1 MINRPMNFSS
11 KLPFRPWAK
20 IILLTGVCLS
30 LLGAR
35 AQAGLSWDK
44 KLNEFT
50 SQMGE
55 DVVRTS
61 YRFTNTGD
69 APISILAIHPSCG
82 CVSTALQ
89 KFDYAPGESGEIKVV
104 FDLGMD
110 EFATLQKRTIQVTTS
125 DAPKKPTTL
134 RLVVH
139 VPETVRANPEDVI
152 WHRDQSQTK
161 EVVIKSGPHIE
172 PYKLVQ
178 TTFNDNFRVELEPE
192 VEGQKYRLKI
202 TPLKTDAPS
211 YAELKFNVLSPSFKR
226 RVVCEVH
233 MNVE

>member
-1 MINRPMNFSS
+1 MSFLS
-11 KLPFRPWAK
+11 KLFFSPSARIALVGGFCF
-20 IILLTGVCLS
+20 LMLGV
-30 LLGAR
+30 R
-35 AQAGLSWDK
+35 AWAGLSWDK
-44 KLNEFT
+44 ELNEFT

-55 DVVRTS
+55 DVVRT
-61 YRFTNTGD
+61 YYGFTNTGD
-69 APISILAIHPSCG
+69 VPISILAIHPSCG
-82 CVSTALQ
+82 CVSTSLQ
-89 KFDYAPGESGEIKVV
+89 KFDYAPGESGEIKVT

-125 DAPKKPTTL
+125 DVPKKPTTL
-134 RLVVH
+134 KLVVH

-152 WHRDQSQTK
+152 WHRGESQTK

-178 TTFNDNFRVELEPE
+178 TTFNDNFNVEVEPE
-192 VEGQKYRLKI
+192 VEGRKYRLKI
-202 TPLKTDAPS
+202 TPIKTDVPS

-233 MNVE
+233 MNIE